1 MCFYLCNTI
10 SNTENRII
18 VESQNKE
25 NEKQDTELNEKE
37 IMLME
42 RIFTRN
48 T

>member
-18 VESQNKE
+18 ESQNKE